1 MLKSIEEK
9 ERIIEIDIIRGIAI
23 LGIFFVNLPEML
35 VAPMVSIK
43 YMGMDGWVRL
53 IYNTLIQTKF
63 YTIFSFLFGLGFY
76 IFMSRAEARGD
87 KMYKLFFR
95 RLFFLFIF
103 GGIHFILFWHGD
115 ILNTYAL
122 IGIWL
127 LLFYNK
133 KPKTILT
140 WAGVLLCTAF
150 ALNVVI
156 YSPTVLEQI
165 STTALLQE
173 ELPVYNYLR
182 SFTDN
187 FLLRVNLFGT
197 QTVANGIILTPEI
210 LSLFLI
216 GLYVGKK
223 DVFSRIE
230 ELAGILKKMQI
241 VSLIVSVLCFIP
253 MVKLYLESST
263 YRQLD
268 QYFFVWFSGKTMA
281 IFYVTTILLLL
292 RKEKWRKRLK
302 SFTYVGKMALTN
314 YIGQTIVSIFVF
326 SMVFKNTAKIPL
338 WVGLL
343 YCPIFY
349 IGQIQFSKWWLS
361 THKMGPLEW
370 LWRYATYYNKTK
382 KNERFR
388 RH

>member
-53 IYNTLIQTKF
+53 IYNMLIQTKF

-140 WAGVLLCTAF
+140 WAVVLLCIAF

-197 QTVANGIILTPEI
+197 QAVANGIILTPEI

-314 YIGQTIVSIFVF
+314 YIGQTVVSIFVF

-382 KNERFR
+382 KNE
-388 RH
+388 

>member
-53 IYNTLIQTKF
+53 IYNMLIQTKF

-140 WAGVLLCTAF
+140 WAVVLLCIAF
-150 ALNVVI
+150 ALNVII

-197 QTVANGIILTPEI
+197 QAVANGIILTPEI

-241 VSLIVSVLCFIP
+241 VSLIGSVLCFIP

-314 YIGQTIVSIFVF
+314 YIGQTVVSIFVF

-382 KNERFR
+382 KNE
-388 RH
+388 

>member
-53 IYNTLIQTKF
+53 IYNMLIQTKF

-76 IFMSRAEARGD
+76 FFMSRAEARGD

-314 YIGQTIVSIFVF
+314 YIGQTVVSIFVF

-382 KNERFR
+382 KNE
-388 RH
+388 